1 MLNTKTKKL
10 KENNLG
16 SLDIEA
22 FFLLLI
28 LIPDFYDLNTMNNVI
43 NEFSIIESDYKKHY
57 DSVNYLLTPS
67 GEKVENLDYIIM
79 SSYTIPDQIE
89 EQILIKNNIPLFNTS
104 FLNSSRGYT
113 DQSKGYAGKEFAPLG
128 INGEYTA
135 SYLFLYGKNTVDGP
149 DIRHN
154 SPNYILNLFEDVEF
168 QRNSASKNIKEEL
181 SVNQTLL
188 EHINDWMFY
197 IFGIKEKISVRES
210 GFGSNVLYFGDNLI
224 SNVGSGI
231 SQALPIIVST
241 IISKDKFIFLEEV
254 EQNLHA
260 SAQAKIA
267 DMILMFSLFDRRF
280 LVETHSDHLLN
291 RLRLRC
297 IQISKET
304 KLFNTDLLNI
314 YFIKHSPKADSITQ
328 YMAINEKG
336 QFSSE
341 DIDKGFFD
349 QSQLDTLSIIKE
361 LKEF

>member
-1 MLNTKTKKL
+1 MLKKFFSLTKNKTWK
-10 KENNLG
+10 N
-16 SLDIEA
+16 
-22 FFLLLI
+22 LLI
-28 LIPDFYDLNTMNNVI
+28 L
-43 NEFSIIESDYKKHY
+43 K
-57 DSVNYLLTPS
+57 
-67 GEKVENLDYIIM
+67 
-79 SSYTIPDQIE
+79 
-89 EQILIKNNIPLFNTS
+89 
-104 FLNSSRGYT
+104 
-113 DQSKGYAGKEFAPLG
+113 
-128 INGEYTA
+128 
-135 SYLFLYGKNTVDGP
+135 
-149 DIRHN
+149 
-154 SPNYILNLFEDVEF
+154 
-168 QRNSASKNIKEEL
+168 
-181 SVNQTLL
+181 
-188 EHINDWMFY
+188 
-197 IFGIKEKISVRES
+197 
-210 GFGSNVLYFGDNLI
+210 NVLYFGDDLI

-267 DMILMFSLFDRRF
+267 DMVLMFSLFDRRF

-297 IQISKET
+297 IQLSKET
-304 KLFNTDLLNI
+304 KLFNNELLNI
-314 YFIKHSPKADSITQ
+314 YFIKHSKKTDSITQ